1 MSKNISFSIYSLL
14 GIIEAKHNFLWAD
27 GLHRQVL
34 IAVLDAERRGLRLTN
49 QHIVDLNFTSRSSTY
64 RKISDLKETHFLSD
78 IWDDNICY
86 LTLGSAAIGMIA
98 AADNKI
104 KAQIEKSD

>member
-1 MSKNISFSIYSLL
+1 MPKNISFSIYSLL

-34 IAVLDAERRGLRLTN
+34 IAVLDAERTGLRLTN
-49 QHIVDLNFTSRSSTY
+49 QHIVDLNLTSRSSTY
-64 RKISDLKETHFLSD
+64 RKISDLKERSFLSD

-86 LTLGSAAIGMIA
+86 LTLGSAAINMIA
-98 AADNKI
+98 AADNRM
-104 KAQIEKSD
+104 KALSEKSD

>member
-34 IAVLDAERRGLRLTN
+34 IAVLDAERKGLRLTN
-49 QHIVDLNFTSRSSTY
+49 QHIVDMKLSSRSSTY
-64 RKISDLKETHFLSD
+64 RKISDLKDKDFISD
-78 IWDDNICY
+78 IWDDDIFY
-86 LTLGSAAIGMIA
+86 LTLGTAAISMIA
-98 AADNKI
+98 AVDNKL
-104 KAQIEKSD
+104 K